1 MVTKA
6 YLKLFLLVLTF
17 SITKAFSQSEEDAVK
32 ASINQLFEGMRK
44 TDTTLMRSTFSAD
57 GTLQSAIVTRD
68 GKTKVIQE
76 PIDSFMAA
84 VGRPHKEIYDE
95 RISYDV
101 IKIDGPLAIVWAPY
115 SFYIGDKLSH
125 CGVDSFQL
133 VKIDG
138 KWKIQY
144 IIDTR
149 RRENCK

>member
-1 MVTKA
+1 MIRKA
-6 YLKLFLLVLTF
+6 YLKLFFLVLTF
-17 SITKAFSQSEEDAVK
+17 SITKAFSQTEEDAVK
-32 ASINQLFEGMRK
+32 ASINQLFEGMKK

-68 GKTKVIQE
+68 GKTRVIQE

-95 RISYDV
+95 RITFDI

-115 SFYIGDKLSH
+115 RFYVGDKLSH

>member
-1 MVTKA
+1 MIRKA
-6 YLKLFLLVLTF
+6 YLKLFFLVLTF
-17 SITKAFSQSEEDAVK
+17 SITKAFSQTEEDAVK
-32 ASINQLFEGMRK
+32 ASINQLFEGMKK
-44 TDTTLMRSTFSAD
+44 TDTALMRSTFSAD

-68 GKTKVIQE
+68 GKTRVIQE

-95 RISYDV
+95 RITFDI

-115 SFYIGDKLSH
+115 SFYVGDKLSH